1 MKKLTLYSTQD
12 ARHTMANKKITGLNA
27 SILKW
32 QMIEI
37 ALNEIFDN
45 INSNCGLCIE
55 GIDKDPGTMCDNCP
69 VNRVTG
75 QECVNDQSNYARSKL
90 FLHDVIYHATQVL
103 EMLNKIK
110 HDKAPTEWK
119 LPEIGWGKFQDHF
132 ESEYNK
138 AWNRLLNEQPGM
150 LDTDMVTQSSDIAA
164 HKTTQHIES
173 MNIKVI
179 KE

>member
-1 MKKLTLYSTQD
+1 MAKLTLYTTQD
-12 ARHTMANKKITGLNA
+12 ARTAMAHQDTTAIDA
-27 SILKW
+27 SINKW
-32 QMIEI
+32 QAIDDAFSM
-37 ALNEIFDN
+37 IFDN

-69 VNRVTG
+69 VNRVRG
-75 QECVNDQSNYARSKL
+75 QECPNVFSHYARTKET
-90 FLHDVIYHATQVL
+90 LHETIFHAKHVL
-103 EMLNKIK
+103 TMLHNIK
-110 HDKAPTEWK
+110 DNRSPTEWK

-150 LDTDMVTQSSDIAA
+150 LDTDLVTQASSIAA
-164 HKTTQHIES
+164 HNTTQHIES

-179 KE
+179 KG